1 MIRRFLSPLAISR
14 SIPFLVLMLGSYFR
28 FSYLLRSGPFV
39 DEFATLLAAQG
50 ILRRGVPILPSGN
63 FYGHG
68 LLFSYFD
75 LPSVYL
81 FGLDPL
87 MARVPSLVAGL
98 LIIPLAYFVGRRIF
112 SPRVGLMA
120 ALLLALD
127 GEAILWAARARPYAW
142 EQFLALLAVFL
153 FYEAGSREDGSRYL
167 WAGGIVFLAALFS
180 HAEVALLLPAML
192 LGLFLLL
199 YRRGAWRLEVALVA
213 LLCGLGVLI
222 CFLLN
227 EYIASG
233 MGGEFETI
241 YRSRPPLGPSLDLV
255 EGLRPLAPFFL
266 TPGRLLPTLLALGGL
281 LFLAV
286 EGRGGREVKP
296 SLYLYLILAVAL
308 LEMSTLIGRFW
319 QHPRYIFMLLPFLFL
334 VSAWTLDRLL
344 LVGRSAGAIKATNSF
359 GVGQGWLTLVVL
371 ISLSLFS
378 MPSALEASAQRE
390 LGYEEAFKYVGE
402 RWRKEDMVMT
412 VAPAAC
418 GVYLPRCDFFAIQ
431 KGYEPY
437 VMRER
442 GGVWIDRWVGSP
454 LLDSVEGLGEVLKGG
469 SRVWFVVDEGRF
481 RTRYDEGFEALVE
494 EAMTPVFNH
503 EGVLVFLRGEP

>member
-1 MIRRFLSPLAISR
+1 MIRRLLSPLATSR
-14 SIPFLVLMLGSYFR
+14 SILFLVLLWGSYFR

-50 ILRRGVPILPSGN
+50 ILRWGVPILPSGN

-68 LLFSYFD
+68 LLFSYLD
-75 LPSVYL
+75 LPFVYL

-87 MARVPSLVAGL
+87 MARIPSLVAGL
-98 LIIPLAYFVGRRIF
+98 LIIPLTYLVGGRIF

-127 GEAILWAARARPYAW
+127 GETILWAARARPYAW
-142 EQFLALLAVFL
+142 EQFLALLAAFL
-153 FYEAGSREDGSRYL
+153 FYEAGSKEDGSRHL
-167 WAGGIVFLAALFS
+167 WAAGIVFLAALFS

-199 YRRGAWRLEVALVA
+199 YRRRAWRLEVALVV

-222 CFLLN
+222 RFLLQ

-233 MGGEFETI
+233 MGGQFETV

-255 EGLRPLAPFFL
+255 GGLRPLAPFFL
-266 TPGRLLPTLLALGGL
+266 APSRLLPTLLALGGL
-281 LFLAV
+281 FFLVV

-308 LEMSTLIGRFW
+308 LEVATLIGRFW

-334 VSAWTLDRLL
+334 VSAWALDSLL
-344 LVGRSAGAIKATNSF
+344 LVRRPTRAIKGTNSS
-359 GVGQGWLTLVVL
+359 GVGQGWLTLIALV
-371 ISLSLFS
+371 SLSLFS
-378 MPSALEASAQRE
+378 MPSALEASAERE
-390 LGYEEAFKYVGE
+390 MGYEQAFNYVRE
-402 RWRKEDMVMT
+402 RWREDDMVMT

-431 KGYEPY
+431 RGYEPY

-454 LLDSVEGLGEVLKGG
+454 LLDSVEALGEVLQGG
-469 SRVWFVVDEGRF
+469 SRVWFVVDAGRF
-481 RTRYDEGFEALVE
+481 RTRYEGDFKGLVE
-494 EAMTPVFNH
+494 EAMAPVFSH
-503 EGVLVFLRGEP
+503 EGVLVFLKGEP

>member
-1 MIRRFLSPLAISR
+1 MIRRFLSPLATSR
-14 SIPFLVLMLGSYFR
+14 SIPLLFLLLGSYFR
-28 FSYLLRSGPFV
+28 FSYLLRAGPFV

-50 ILRRGVPILPSGN
+50 ISRWGVPILPSGN

-68 LLFSYFD
+68 LLFSYLD
-75 LPSVYL
+75 LPFVYL
-81 FGLDPL
+81 SGLDPL
-87 MARVPSLVAGL
+87 MARIPSLVAGL
-98 LIIPLAYFVGRRIF
+98 LIIPLAYLVGRRIF
-112 SPRVGLMA
+112 SPRVGLMV
-120 ALLLALD
+120 ALLLTLD

-142 EQFLALLAVFL
+142 EQFLALLAAFL
-153 FYEAGSREDGSRYL
+153 FYEAGSKEDSSRHL

-180 HAEVALLLPAML
+180 HAEAALLLPAML

-199 YRRGAWRLEVALVA
+199 YRRGAWRLEIALVV

-222 CFLLN
+222 RFLLH

-255 EGLRPLAPFFL
+255 AGLRPLAPFFL
-266 TPGRLLPTLLALGGL
+266 TPARLLPTLLALGGL
-281 LFLAV
+281 FFLVV

-308 LEMSTLIGRFW
+308 LEVATVIGKSW
-319 QHPRYIFMLLPFLFL
+319 QHPRYIFMLLPLLFL
-334 VSAWTLDRLL
+334 VSAWALDRLL
-344 LVGRSAGAIKATNSF
+344 LVERPA
-359 GVGQGWLTLVVL
+359 GVGIGQDWLTLIALV
-371 ISLSLFS
+371 SLSLFS
-378 MPSALEASAQRE
+378 MPGALEASAQRE
-390 LGYEEAFKYVGE
+390 LGYEQAFNYVRE
-402 RWRKEDMVMT
+402 RWQKDDMVMT

-454 LLDSVEGLGEVLKGG
+454 LLDSLEGLGEVLEGG

-481 RTRYDEGFEALVE
+481 QSRYEEDFKELVE
-494 EAMTPVFNH
+494 EEMVIVFQD
-503 EGVLVFLRGEP
+503 EGVFVFQTKG

>member
-14 SIPFLVLMLGSYFR
+14 SIPLLVLILGSYFR

-50 ILRRGVPILPSGN
+50 ILRRGIPILPSGN

-68 LLFSYFD
+68 LLFSYLD
-75 LPSVYL
+75 LAFVYL

-87 MARVPSLVAGL
+87 MARIPSLVAGL
-98 LIIPLAYFVGRRIF
+98 LIIPLAYLVGRRIF

-120 ALLLALD
+120 VLLLALD

-153 FYEAGSREDGSRYL
+153 FYEAGSREDGARCL
-167 WAGGIVFLAALFS
+167 WAGGVVFWAALFS

-199 YRRGAWRLEVALVA
+199 YRRGAWRLEVAPVV

-222 CFLLN
+222 RFLLQ

-255 EGLRPLAPFFL
+255 GGLRPFVPFFL
-266 TPGRLLPTLLALGGL
+266 APGRPLPTLLALGGL
-281 LFLAV
+281 FFLVV

-308 LEMSTLIGRFW
+308 LEMATLIGRFW

-344 LVGRSAGAIKATNSF
+344 LVGRPAGVIRGTNSF
-359 GVGQGWLTLVVL
+359 GVGQGWLTLIAL

-390 LGYEEAFKYVGE
+390 LGYEQAFKYVGE
-402 RWRKEDMVMT
+402 RWQKEDMVMT

-454 LLDSVEGLGEVLKGG
+454 LLDSVEGLGEVLEGRY
-469 SRVWFVVDEGRF
+469 RVWFVVDEERF
-481 RTRYDEGFEALVE
+481 RTRYDEDFEALVE
-494 EAMTPVFNH
+494 GAMTPVFSH